1 MRSPG
6 SGPPVTLPGPDPAVS
21 RPVPR
26 VTSFLT
32 VVVCFAA
39 TTAPTV
45 LYSVWRAQMG
55 FSATVQ
61 TVVFAVYVAGLVP
74 GLVVAGA
81 LLHRLS
87 PRRLMTAGTAVSVA
101 AALGLAV
108 APTAAVLVLA
118 RLVQGVALGGV
129 MAASSAA
136 LYRAAPPRPRE
147 FTALLITLT
156 AAIGASAGPVVAGML
171 ADATGRGATAPML
184 GWAVLLAG
192 CLMLLGAHGRT
203 PVPDRDSGPDRGGG
217 PAQGGGPA
225 KGIGAE
231 RGAAGGTA
239 GRPDP
244 PADAGPRLAPR
255 GLVMISLTAGLSW
268 GVVGIYQSVGPGLIG
283 QVLGVDSLT
292 VLGGIVAI
300 VLTVGGIVQIAT
312 RRVPVPRARR
322 LGMGFLLLAITAFA
336 AVLLTG
342 HLALALVAALCAG
355 VGHGFTYLSATHEVG
370 ELIRRHPHRAGP
382 WMSAYFAIA
391 YLCLAVLTVT
401 LGVLGDIWDLTSSAL
416 ALMGA
421 IAVGCLAMLF
431 SGNRPVAR

>member
-1 MRSPG
+1 M
-6 SGPPVTLPGPDPAVS
+6 
-21 RPVPR
+21 
-26 VTSFLT
+26 TSFLT

-87 PRRLMTAGTAVSVA
+87 PRWLMTAGTAVSVA
-101 AALGLAV
+101 AALVLAV
-108 APTAAVLVLA
+108 APVAAVLVLA
-118 RLVQGVALGGV
+118 RVVQGVALGVV

-136 LYRAAPPRPRE
+136 LYRGAPPRPRE

-156 AAIGASAGPVVAGML
+156 AAIGASAGPVGAGVL
-171 ADATGRGATAPML
+171 ADVTGRGTTVPML

-192 CLMLLGAHGRT
+192 CLVLLGAHGST
-203 PVPDRDSGPDRGGG
+203 PVPARDTETGRDT
-217 PAQGGGPA
+217 
-225 KGIGAE
+225 AE
-231 RGAAGGTA
+231 DGA
-239 GRPDP
+239 GRPGLSP
-244 PADAGPRLAPR
+244 GADRHPVPR

-283 QVLGVDSLT
+283 QALGVDSLT
-292 VLGGIVAI
+292 VLGAIVAI

-312 RRVPVPRARR
+312 RRVPVPRSRR
-322 LGMGFLLLAITAFA
+322 LGMGFLLLAIMTFA
-336 AVLLTG
+336 AMLLTG
-342 HLALALVAALCAG
+342 NLALALVAALCAG
-355 VGHGFTYLSATHEVG
+355 VGHGFTYLSATHEIG
-370 ELIRRHPHRAGP
+370 ELIRRHPHRAGA

-391 YLCLAVLTVT
+391 YLCLAVLTVA

-431 SGNRPVAR
+431 SGNRPGSP